1 MGAIPSVVSRDID
14 TELLRQGVIPGL
26 MRQGGLSYT
35 DAAFGRDPLLPG
47 SLDCLGAPRTCGV
60 TLRLRDEGS
69 KTWARHCQ
77 ATRMQA

>member
-1 MGAIPSVVSRDID
+1 MGGIPSEVSRGID

-35 DAAFGRDPLLPG
+35 DAALLPG
-47 SLDCLGAPRTCGV
+47 SRDCLGAPRTYGV